1 MSDATVSINA
11 DGAIV
16 ACDQGAEAMFGHR
29 AADVLGQPMA
39 GLIIPEDLRGMH
51 ADGMARF
58 LRTREPFLI
67 GRTVEVMA
75 LHADGSVFPAQ
86 LTLVLEQED
95 PMVITGTI
103 RTD

>member
-1 MSDATVSINA
+1 
-11 DGAIV
+11 
-16 ACDQGAEAMFGHR
+16 
-29 AADVLGQPMA
+29 
-39 GLIIPEDLRGMH
+39 
-51 ADGMARF
+51 MARF